1 MDTMRAA
8 LHHTFG
14 GPEVLEVATI
24 AAPRPKAD
32 QLLVR
37 VQAASVNGFD
47 VGARAGALKMYT
59 GRRLPMLTG
68 LDFAGEIVTAPA
80 LSVFKTGERVWGV
93 TSLHQ
98 LGSVAEL
105 VCVTP
110 AQLAHAPS
118 DLEPVQAAALPVV
131 GCTAITA
138 LRDLGGLKPGQRL
151 LVRGASGGV
160 GTVAVQL
167 GHALGAHVTGVASA
181 ANLAFVREIG
191 ADHAFDYAKTPPGD
205 LAAFDVILDTVG
217 SNLSAWRRRLKPT
230 GRMMAIVPDL
240 AHPLASMAYIA
251 WSRVHGSRRVRFFSD
266 KPDTALLTDL
276 ADYVRQG
283 AIKPFVD
290 RIYPLSGIAD
300 AHRAME
306 AGGRRGK
313 QVVQLS

>member
-8 LHHTFG
+8 IHYKFG
-14 GPEVLEVATI
+14 GPEVLQMTTV
-24 AAPRPKAD
+24 AAPRPQAD
-32 QLLVR
+32 QVLVR

-47 VGARAGALKMYT
+47 IGARAGALKIYT
-59 GRRLPMLTG
+59 GRRLPMQTG
-68 LDFAGEIVTAPA
+68 LDFVGEVVTAPTSSA
-80 LSVFKTGERVWGV
+80 FKTGERVWGV
-93 TSLHQ
+93 TRLHQ
-98 LGSVAEL
+98 LGSVADL
-105 VCVTP
+105 VCVAP

-118 DLEPVQAAALPVV
+118 DVEPSQAAALPVV

-138 LRDLGGLKPGQRL
+138 LRDLGGLRSGQRL

-167 GHALGAHVTGVASA
+167 GHTLGAHVTGVASA
-181 ANLAFVREIG
+181 GNLTFVREIG
-191 ADHAFDYAKTPPGD
+191 ADDAFDYAKTAPGD
-205 LAAFDVILDTVG
+205 LAPFDVILDTVG
-217 SNLSAWRRRLKPT
+217 SSLSAWRGRLKPT

-266 KPDTALLTDL
+266 KPNTALLTDL

-290 RIYPLSGIAD
+290 RIYPLSNIAD

-306 AGGRRGK
+306 ANGRRGK